1 MENIEYSNSLYQ
13 INEILKYV
21 TPNLKARIPKRI
33 ISYFETNKSTDFNWQ
48 IDKTIPLEKQDLL
61 PTTKE
66 LLAVLYRDYMCDDIE
81 RAKLNK
87 VLNENEIK
95 YQNELR
101 GKYNPDNIFKERERS
116 IKTEQKESE
125 KNSIVTYKESFF
137 SRIISKIK
145 LIFHK

>member
-13 INEILKYV
+13 INEILKYI

-33 ISYFETNKSTDFNWQ
+33 ISYFETNKSKDFNWQ
-48 IDKTIPLEKQDLL
+48 IDKTVPLEKQDLL
-61 PTTKE
+61 PITKE
-66 LLAVLYRDYMCDDIE
+66 ILTVLYKDYMCDDIE
-81 RAKLNK
+81 RAKLDK
-87 VLNENEIK
+87 TLNENEIK

-101 GKYNPDNIFKERERS
+101 EKYNPTNIFKDRQ
-116 IKTEQKESE
+116 KATETAE
-125 KNSIVTYKESFF
+125 KIEENIEIVAYKESFF